1 MTSTSSSSTYST
13 ISVNSANN
21 NSNVNTNVNSNQ
33 NEISNITNNNRIRNC
48 STTMANLANQNNN
61 YSNNTANNNTNNNNS
76 TQHSMGLIVTA
87 KQIYYPIELSNSELL
102 SHYEMIQEYQ
112 YDIASNIIQNNSNCN
127 PSLKLI
133 NQQPELNPHF
143 TRPLIIEFL
152 YKLSKLTRVTNGIF
166 FQAMRLFDRYCSKR
180 IVLRDQIHLILGTCL
195 WLSAKTY
202 GGCNH
207 IINNVVVPTGGRFYG
222 PNPRARIPRLNEL
235 VYFCQQA
242 TSSADNSIVLD
253 ESMFL
258 QMEKHILDTLN
269 WEVSEP
275 TFNDYVL
282 NVDEN
287 CLIQYEL
294 YQRQSHLPQD
304 MELNDKIQLIHL
316 KNFLMDLVAWKL
328 DFLSFELFELTYVI
342 FHLINRFTNESDQ
355 SSLLDLPIPQQN
367 KQATIF
373 NIFIESISNAPEL
386 LLNNYKDHSG
396 IIQFINNV
404 KLFYLQSKQ
413 SSLSKLSINTSS
425 VTSTLSPQS
434 IPSPV
439 YSNHSSTPLRNISGN
454 SENSIFSS
462 IMESNGH
469 GNNSPLT
476 PSIYDKSMD
485 WSSTNNSLLSL
496 GKRSYQDRDCD
507 GKENMIIPP
516 RSKFLNTGISTNESN
531 HSSRTSLISLTVG
544 Q

>member
-61 YSNNTANNNTNNNNS
+61 YSNNTASNNTNNNNS

-454 SENSIFSS
+454 SENSIFSN

>member
-1 MTSTSSSSTYST
+1 MTSTTTSSSTYST
-13 ISVNSANN
+13 ISINSANN
-21 NSNVNTNVNSNQ
+21 NSNELSH
-33 NEISNITNNNRIRNC
+33 ITKNNNIRNC
-48 STTMANLANQNNN
+48 STTMANITNQNNN
-61 YSNNTANNNTNNNNS
+61 INNNIPS
-76 TQHSMGLIVTA
+76 GLVVTA

-112 YDIASNIIQNNSNCN
+112 CDIASNIIQNNSNCN

-143 TRPLIIEFL
+143 TRPIIIEFL

-166 FQAMRLFDRYCSKR
+166 FQSMRLFDRYCSKR

-207 IINNVVVPTGGRFYG
+207 IINNVVIPTGGRFYG

-235 VYFCQQA
+235 VYFCQQSV
-242 TSSADNSIVLD
+242 SSDNNNNKIVLD

-258 QMEKHILDTLN
+258 QMERHILDTLN

-275 TFNDYVL
+275 TFNDYIL
-282 NVDEN
+282 TVDEN
-287 CLIQYEL
+287 CLIQYES

-304 MELNDKIQLIHL
+304 IELNDKIQLIHL
-316 KNFLMDLVAWKL
+316 KNFLMDLVTWKL
-328 DFLSFELFELTYVI
+328 DFLNFELFELTNVI

-355 SSLLDLPIPQQN
+355 SSLLDLPIATQD
-367 KQATIF
+367 KQVAIF
-373 NIFIESISNAPEL
+373 NIFIESISNVPEL
-386 LLNNYKDHSG
+386 LLNNYKEHPG
-396 IIQFINNV
+396 IVQFINNV
-404 KLFYLQSKQ
+404 KLFCLQSSSNSKP
-413 SSLSKLSINTSS
+413 SSLSKLSINTAS

-439 YSNHSSTPLRNISGN
+439 YSTHNSTPLRNISGN

-462 IMESNGH
+462 IMGNNGS
-469 GNNSPLT
+469 NSPLT
-476 PSIYDKSMD
+476 PSIYDKSAD
-485 WSSTNNSLLSL
+485 WSSSTNDSSLSL
-496 GKRSYQDRDCD
+496 GKRSYQDRNFD

-516 RSKFLNTGISTNESN
+516 RSKFLNTGISTNDSN
-531 HSSRTSLISLTVG
+531 HSSKTSLISLTVG

>member
-13 ISVNSANN
+13 ISVISANN

-202 GGCNH
+202 GG
-207 IINNVVVPTGGRFYG
+207 
-222 PNPRARIPRLNEL
+222 
-235 VYFCQQA
+235 
-242 TSSADNSIVLD
+242 
-253 ESMFL
+253 
-258 QMEKHILDTLN
+258 
-269 WEVSEP
+269 
-275 TFNDYVL
+275 
-282 NVDEN
+282 
-287 CLIQYEL
+287 
-294 YQRQSHLPQD
+294 
-304 MELNDKIQLIHL
+304 
-316 KNFLMDLVAWKL
+316 
-328 DFLSFELFELTYVI
+328 
-342 FHLINRFTNESDQ
+342 
-355 SSLLDLPIPQQN
+355 
-367 KQATIF
+367 
-373 NIFIESISNAPEL
+373 
-386 LLNNYKDHSG
+386 
-396 IIQFINNV
+396 
-404 KLFYLQSKQ
+404 
-413 SSLSKLSINTSS
+413 
-425 VTSTLSPQS
+425 
-434 IPSPV
+434 
-439 YSNHSSTPLRNISGN
+439 
-454 SENSIFSS
+454 
-462 IMESNGH
+462 
-469 GNNSPLT
+469 
-476 PSIYDKSMD
+476 
-485 WSSTNNSLLSL
+485 
-496 GKRSYQDRDCD
+496 
-507 GKENMIIPP
+507 
-516 RSKFLNTGISTNESN
+516 
-531 HSSRTSLISLTVG
+531 
-544 Q
+544 

>member
-33 NEISNITNNNRIRNC
+33 NGISNITNNNRIRNC

-61 YSNNTANNNTNNNNS
+61 YSNNTASNNTNNNNS

>member
-61 YSNNTANNNTNNNNS
+61 YSNNTASNNTNNNNS

>member
-1 MTSTSSSSTYST
+1 MTSASSSTYST
-13 ISVNSANN
+13 ISVNSSNN
-21 NSNVNTNVNSNQ
+21 NSTSNNTNNN
-33 NEISNITNNNRIRNC
+33 NEISNIIHNNRIRNC
-48 STTMANLANQNNN
+48 STTMANLTNNENNN
-61 YSNNTANNNTNNNNS
+61 ITSQ
-76 TQHSMGLIVTA
+76 QHSMGLIVTA

-112 YDIASNIIQNNSNCN
+112 YEIASNVIQNNSNCN

-133 NQQPELNPHF
+133 NQQPELNPYL
-143 TRPLIIEFL
+143 TRPLITEFL
-152 YKLSKLTRVTNGIF
+152 YKLAKLTRVTNGIF
-166 FQAMRLFDRYCSKR
+166 FQSMRLFDRYCSKR
-180 IVLRDQIHLILGTCL
+180 IVLKDQIHLILGTCL
-195 WLSAKTY
+195 WLAAKTY

-242 TSSADNSIVLD
+242 TSSSSTSTENPIILD

-269 WEVSEP
+269 WEISEP
-275 TFNDYVL
+275 TFNDYIL

-294 YQRQSHLPQD
+294 YQRQSRLPQD

-328 DFLSFELFELTYVI
+328 DFLNFELFEITYVI

-355 SSLLDLPIPQQN
+355 SSLLDLPIPQQD
-367 KQATIF
+367 KQASIF
-373 NIFIESISNAPEL
+373 NIFIDSISNVPDL

-396 IIQFINNV
+396 IIQFINNI

-439 YSNHSSTPLRNISGN
+439 YSTHSSTPMRNISGN

-462 IMESNGH
+462 IMENNPH
-469 GNNSPLT
+469 GSNSPLT
-476 PSIYDKSMD
+476 PSIYDKSME
-485 WSSTNNSLLSL
+485 WSSANNSTLSL
-496 GKRSYQDRDCD
+496 GKRSYQDRDCN